1 MLKLKEE
8 RIKELKELERR
19 IGYEFENIE
28 LLDFAFHHISKVN
41 EAKSNNYKSNER
53 LEFLGDAILGAVFA
67 EYFFKKYREKDEG
80 KLTKLKSMVT
90 CEESFNYVANYFS
103 LGDLLVMGK
112 GEAKSGGRK
121 RASTLSDTFEAL
133 MASIYLDSSYEVVYD
148 LITVKHI
155 GLFMKYLENSSQ
167 NYKSILQNY
176 IQRNKKEKLTYRLDS
191 STGPDHDKTFY
202 VTAFS
207 GNRPLE
213 QGVGKN
219 KKQAE
224 QDAAKNTIVK
234 MGIEIE

>member
-1 MLKLKEE
+1 MKLSDERLNKLNALEE
-8 RIKELKELERR
+8 RI
-19 IGYEFENIE
+19 GYKFNDIE

-41 EAKSNNYKSNER
+41 ESKNKNYRSNER

-67 EYFFKKYREKDEG
+67 EYFFKKYDEKDEG

-90 CEESFNYVANYFS
+90 CEPSFGYAAEYFD
-103 LGDLLVMGK
+103 LGDLLIMGK

-121 RASTLSDTFEAL
+121 RISTLSDTFEAL
-133 MASIYLDSSYEVVYD
+133 MASIYLDSSYEVVYE

-155 GLFMKYLENSSQ
+155 GLFMKYLETSSL

-176 IQRNKKEKLTYRLDS
+176 VQREMKEKLTYRLDNS
-191 STGPDHDKTFY
+191 IGPDHDKTFY
-202 VTAFS
+202 VTAIC
-207 GNRPLE
+207 GVTPLE

-224 QDAAKNTIVK
+224 QDAAKNSIIK
-234 MGIEIE
+234 MGIDFE

>member
-1 MLKLKEE
+1 MKLKQE
-8 RIKELKELERR
+8 RIKELNELEGR
-19 IGYEFENIE
+19 IGYTFKNIE

-41 EAKSNNYKSNER
+41 ESKSDDYKSNER

-67 EYFFKKYREKDEG
+67 EYFFKKHRDKDEG

-90 CEESFNYVANYFS
+90 CEDSFNYVADHFK
-103 LGDLLVMGK
+103 LGQLLILGK
-112 GEAKSGGRK
+112 GEAKSGGRN

-133 MASIYLDSSYEVVYD
+133 MASIYLDSSYEVVYR
-148 LITVKHI
+148 LITEKHI
-155 GLFMKYLENSSQ
+155 GLFMKYLETSSQ

-176 IQRNKKEKLTYRLDS
+176 IQREKKEKLTYKLDS

-202 VTAFS
+202 VTAYS
-207 GNRPLE
+207 GNRALE

-224 QDAAKNTIVK
+224 QDAAKNTIIK
-234 MGIEIE
+234 LGIDFE